1 MRHPLYVYRGRKC
14 RGFWV
19 YAVMMFVLA
28 AGLPAL
34 VQASALFIVP
44 PQGEVTAGTQT
55 RFTLFIH
62 NPEPSIVTTRA
73 YAALNVVLVNGSEQQ
88 VAKAVLAPAPQD
100 NAIALPAN
108 GYAKQEYGF
117 LLPESMRGSVTLSLE
132 AHDAGS
138 VLFNA
143 LPPKPDKPDSGQ
155 IALGEKRT
163 EFQPFLDNFSPYEP
177 LYFLFGVDPGME
189 KSKFQF
195 SFKYKLFNAPFSS
208 HKANTFLD
216 GFHIAY
222 TQTSYWDLK
231 SDSKPFDDTSYKP
244 ELFYLIPKI
253 DLHTSWIKAFGVQG
267 GYQHESNGQG
277 GDESRSTNTIYIKPI
292 MAFSL
297 TDEIYL
303 SLAPRVWFYVG
314 NDDDTNP
321 DLADYRGYF
330 DLEAKAGFPMGLVL
344 DTHSRWAEKGPSFQ
358 ADLSYPLSSFFKS
371 NLNLYLHVQYFNG
384 YAERL
389 KEYWKKEEIVRVGFS
404 LCR

>member
-1 MRHPLYVYRGRKC
+1 MRHHLFWARQCGILGVYSLIM
-14 RGFWV
+14 FAL
-19 YAVMMFVLA
+19 AV
-28 AGLPAL
+28 GLPAQ

-44 PQGEVTAGTQT
+44 PQGEIIAGTQT

-62 NPEPSIVTTRA
+62 NPEPSAVTTHA
-73 YAALNVVLVNGSEQQ
+73 YAALNVVLANNSEKQ
-88 VAKAVLAPAPQD
+88 VVEAVPAPVPQGK
-100 NAIALPAN
+100 ALTLPAS
-108 GYAKQEYGF
+108 GYAKQEYAF
-117 LLPESMRGSVTLSLE
+117 LLPDTMQGSVTLSLE
-132 AHDAGS
+132 THNAGS

-143 LPPKPDKPDSGQ
+143 LAPKPDKPDSGQ
-155 IALGEKRT
+155 IALGEKRS

-208 HKANTFLD
+208 QKANTFLD

-253 DLHTSWIKAFGVQG
+253 ELHTSWIKAFGVQG
-267 GYQHESNGQG
+267 GFQHESNGKG

-303 SLAPRVWFYVG
+303 SLAPRLWFYVG
-314 NDDDTNP
+314 NDNDTNP
-321 DLADYRGYF
+321 DLYDYRGYF

-344 DTHSRWAEKGPSFQ
+344 DTHTRWAGKGPSFQ
-358 ADLSYPLSSFFKS
+358 ADLSYPLSSIFKS
-371 NLNLYLHVQYFNG
+371 RLNLYLHVQYFNG